1 MRRAFRNMSRIFN
14 RRLTYT
20 FFKVKDSRAIVVEK
34 KRLWNLV
41 RIMKEI
47 RTQNIRWAFVLMR
60 R

>member
-1 MRRAFRNMSRIFN
+1 MRQAFRNMSRIFN